1 LLHNKVLIKFNFSN
15 QSIKLPGGIITSKD
29 VEEIKESLIS
39 FHLDLAVV
47 DCCSVFMSLNV
58 VDINIIIV
66 FSILL

>member
-15 QSIKLPGGIITSKD
+15 QSIKLPDGIITSKD

-39 FHLDLAVV
+39 FHLSLAVV

>member
-15 QSIKLPGGIITSKD
+15 QSIKLPDGIITSKD
-29 VEEIKESLIS
+29 VEEIKES
-39 FHLDLAVV
+39 LDLAVV

>member
-15 QSIKLPGGIITSKD
+15 QSIKLPDGIITSKD

-39 FHLDLAVV
+39 FHLGLAVV